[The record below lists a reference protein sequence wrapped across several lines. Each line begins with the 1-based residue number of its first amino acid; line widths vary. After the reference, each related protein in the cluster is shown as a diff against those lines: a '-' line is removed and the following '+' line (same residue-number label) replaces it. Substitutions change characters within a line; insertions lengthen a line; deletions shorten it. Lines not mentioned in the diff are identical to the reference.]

1 MEYYCSKVSTRIHF
15 NELSTFLFIYV
26 NSIKQQFKLID
37 NKKVLIK
44 INVILFQDKAVAFK
58 IFELGLKVFLKIIIF
73 WI

>member
-1 MEYYCSKVSTRIHF
+1 MY
-15 NELSTFLFIYV
+15 
-26 NSIKQQFKLID
+26 SIKQQFKLID